1 MNFDAQISLQVE
13 RTQLRV
19 DRVDTGDH
27 QRDLVG
33 TGVQEP
39 VGNDVENIA
48 KPRNHRDEL
57 PTLPGYE
64 NRPVLG
70 WRRTNGLDCLRARAV
85 LALNQR

>member
-1 MNFDAQISLQVE
+1 MNFDAQVSLQVE

-19 DRVDTGDH
+19 DQVDTGDH

-33 TGVQEP
+33 TGVKEP

-48 KPRNHRDEL
+48 KPRSHRDEL

-64 NRPVLG
+64 NRSVLG
-70 WRRTNGLDCLRARAV
+70 WRRTNGLDCL
-85 LALNQR
+85 